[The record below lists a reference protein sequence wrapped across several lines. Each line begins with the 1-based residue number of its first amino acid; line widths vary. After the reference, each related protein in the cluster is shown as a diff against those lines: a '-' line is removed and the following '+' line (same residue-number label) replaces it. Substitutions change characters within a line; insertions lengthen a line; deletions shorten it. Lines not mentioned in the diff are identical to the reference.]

1 MAISMTRTLPDLSK
15 MEPLDGTNFK
25 HPPEITTQT
34 TDTSTA
40 IITTSQTDSSR
51 REDEL
56 KAKYEKD
63 NRTVRGHLLN
73 YMTNTLFDLFV
84 NHKSARTIW
93 NTLESR
99 YGGDDAGRKKYVV
112 GKWLQFQIVDGKSIM
127 DQVHEYEN
135 IVADVLNEDM
145 KMCEILQANV
155 LLEKFPPSWN
165 DYRNHLKH
173 KKRDLTL
180 QELISH
186 MRTEEANRLKDKEI
200 SNSSFSIKA
209 NLVEPSDSS
218 KDRFQ
223 RKGHKAYQCYQR
235 KDQQKTNQKQNPQL
249 NLAETE
255 EIIAAVVVE
264 ANLVEN
270 KVDWIL
276 DTGASKHFCAN
287 KELFH
292 EFHEASDGE
301 CVFMGN
307 SATAGVMGKGKVLLK
322 LTSGKILALLDVLY
336 VPSLRRNL
344 ISGSLLNKVGLKI
357 VLESDKVIIT
367 RNGDFIGKGY
377 LSDGL
382 FVLNTVS
389 TISNKNSLN
398 SAYLVESINIWHD
411 LADFKNTLS
420 KGGKKYYISF
430 VDDYSRYTKIYLLR
444 SKDEASEMFLKYKA
458 EVENQLDKKIKRLRS
473 DRGGEYGTNFLK
485 EFCENNGIIHETSAP
500 YTPQQNGVAERKN
513 RTLKEMMNAMLLSSG
528 MPENMWGEAVL
539 SACYILNRVPHKKL
553 DKTPYELWK
562 GYTPNLNFLKV
573 WGCLAKVAYPEHR
586 KTNIGTKTFDCA
598 FIGYAQNSAAYRFMS
613 LHDNSICES
622 RDAEFFE
629 LIFPLN
635 KELDNQ
641 IASLNK
647 FDSSSNS
654 SMENVVEI
662 RRSKRQKTE
671 RSFGPDFLTSF
682 LTEDPNRIDE
692 QFVSAFLVDEDPKTY
707 VEAITSIDS
716 SFWKE
721 AIKNELDSIM
731 TNHTWDLEDLPVGSK
746 PIKCKWIFKKKI
758 KPDGSID
765 KFKARL
771 VVVGYTQKKGI
782 DYFDTYSPVTKI
794 ATIRALIALSAIND
808 LMIHQMDVKTAFLN
822 GDLEEEIYMEQPE
835 GFVVPGLE
843 SKFDMKDLGEADVI
857 LGVKIRKTENG
868 FSLCQSHYIE
878 KILKRFN
885 CHEEIPVRT
894 PYDPSICL
902 KKNNGDGV
910 SQAEYAKIIGSVM
923 FLMNYT
929 RPDIAYAVY
938 LKDFVMQ
945 TGSKAEWLRNLIGDI
960 PLWGSTAPVSL
971 HCDSQA
977 AIGIAKNYAYN
988 GKRRHIRLRHSAV
1001 KELLKNGI
1009 ISLDYVRSERN
1020 LADPL
1025 TKGLTR
1031 KLSKKLQGQWD

>member
-25 HPPEITTQT
+25 RWSQKLLIFFEQLEVDYVLFTDPPKITTQT

-51 REDEL
+51 KEDEL

-63 NRTVRGHLLN
+63 NRTVRSHLLN

-93 NTLESR
+93 NTLES
-99 YGGDDAGRKKYVV
+99 
-112 GKWLQFQIVDGKSIM
+112 
-127 DQVHEYEN
+127 
-135 IVADVLNEDM
+135 
-145 KMCEILQANV
+145 
-155 LLEKFPPSWN
+155 
-165 DYRNHLKH
+165 RNHLKH

-186 MRTEEANRLKDKEI
+186 MRTEEANRLKDKAI

-209 NLVEPSDSS
+209 NLVEPSESS

-223 RKGHKAYQCYQR
+223 RKGQKFKKNVQQKSHKGNDGKIQKNKCQCYCCGKTGHKAYQCYQR
-235 KDQQKTNQKQNPQL
+235 KDQQKTNQKQNLQL

-276 DTGASKHFCAN
+276 DTGASNISARTKSFFMNFMKHQ
-287 KELFH
+287 
-292 EFHEASDGE
+292 
-301 CVFMGN
+301 M
-307 SATAGVMGKGKVLLK
+307 
-322 LTSGKILALLDVLY
+322 
-336 VPSLRRNL
+336 
-344 ISGSLLNKVGLKI
+344 
-357 VLESDKVIIT
+357 
-367 RNGDFIGKGY
+367 
-377 LSDGL
+377 
-382 FVLNTVS
+382 
-389 TISNKNSLN
+389 
-398 SAYLVESINIWHD
+398 
-411 LADFKNTLS
+411 
-420 KGGKKYYISF
+420 
-430 VDDYSRYTKIYLLR
+430 
-444 SKDEASEMFLKYKA
+444 
-458 EVENQLDKKIKRLRS
+458 EN
-473 DRGGEYGTNFLK
+473 
-485 EFCENNGIIHETSAP
+485 
-500 YTPQQNGVAERKN
+500 
-513 RTLKEMMNAMLLSSG
+513 
-528 MPENMWGEAVL
+528 
-539 SACYILNRVPHKKL
+539 
-553 DKTPYELWK
+553 
-562 GYTPNLNFLKV
+562 
-573 WGCLAKVAYPEHR
+573 
-586 KTNIGTKTFDCA
+586 
-598 FIGYAQNSAAYRFMS
+598 
-613 LHDNSICES
+613 
-622 RDAEFFE
+622 
-629 LIFPLN
+629 
-635 KELDNQ
+635 
-641 IASLNK
+641 ASLWETQPPNG
-647 FDSSSNS
+647 
-654 SMENVVEI
+654 
-662 RRSKRQKTE
+662 KRK
-671 RSFGPDFLTSF
+671 
-682 LTEDPNRIDE
+682 
-692 QFVSAFLVDEDPKTY
+692 AFLVDEDPKTY

-721 AIKNELDSIM
+721 AIKNELDSII
-731 TNHTWDLEDLPVGSK
+731 TNHTWDRVDLPVGSK

-771 VVVGYTQKKGI
+771 VVVGYTQNKGI

-857 LGVKIRKTENG
+857 LGVLEG
-868 FSLCQSHYIE
+868 FCDAKWVTDNDEVSSTSGYVFTLVGGAISWKSAKQTCIARSTIE
-878 KILKRFN
+878 SEF
-885 CHEEIPVRT
+885 
-894 PYDPSICL
+894 
-902 KKNNGDGV
+902 
-910 SQAEYAKIIGSVM
+910 
-923 FLMNYT
+923 
-929 RPDIAYAVY
+929 IALELAG
-938 LKDFVMQ
+938 Q
-945 TGSKAEWLRNLIGDI
+945 EAEWLRNLIGDI

-971 HCDSQA
+971 HCLASCYR
-977 AIGIAKNYAYN
+977 IAKNYAYN

-1031 KLSKKLQGQWD
+1031 RIIQETSRAMGLKPLEL

>member
-1 MAISMTRTLPDLSK
+1 MAISMTRTLPDLK

-25 HPPEITTQT
+25 RWSQKLLIFFEQLEVDYVLFTNPPEITTQT

-40 IITTSQTDSSR
+40 IITTSLTDSST

-99 YGGDDAGRKKYVV
+99 YGGDDAGRKRYVV

-223 RKGHKAYQCYQR
+223 RKGQKFKKNVQQKLHKGNDGKIQKNKCQCYCCGKTGHKAYQCYQR

-255 EIIAAVVVE
+255 EIIPAVVVE

-357 VLESDKVIIT
+357 VLESDKVIIS

-398 SAYLVESINIWHD
+398 SAYLVESINIWHGRLGHVNYASIKRLKHMNIINTLDASECAKCSVCVEAKFVKKPFKPITHKSTTLLELIHSD

-420 KGGKKYYISF
+420 KG
-430 VDDYSRYTKIYLLR
+430 
-444 SKDEASEMFLKYKA
+444 
-458 EVENQLDKKIKRLRS
+458 
-473 DRGGEYGTNFLK
+473 
-485 EFCENNGIIHETSAP
+485 
-500 YTPQQNGVAERKN
+500 
-513 RTLKEMMNAMLLSSG
+513 
-528 MPENMWGEAVL
+528 
-539 SACYILNRVPHKKL
+539 
-553 DKTPYELWK
+553 
-562 GYTPNLNFLKV
+562 V

-586 KTNIGTKTFDCA
+586 KTNIGTKTFDCV

-707 VEAITSIDS
+707 VEAITSI
-716 SFWKE
+716 
-721 AIKNELDSIM
+721 L
-731 TNHTWDLEDLPVGSK
+731 
-746 PIKCKWIFKKKI
+746 
-758 KPDGSID
+758 
-765 KFKARL
+765 
-771 VVVGYTQKKGI
+771 
-782 DYFDTYSPVTKI
+782 
-794 ATIRALIALSAIND
+794 
-808 LMIHQMDVKTAFLN
+808 
-822 GDLEEEIYMEQPE
+822 
-835 GFVVPGLE
+835 
-843 SKFDMKDLGEADVI
+843 
-857 LGVKIRKTENG
+857 
-868 FSLCQSHYIE
+868 
-878 KILKRFN
+878 
-885 CHEEIPVRT
+885 
-894 PYDPSICL
+894 
-902 KKNNGDGV
+902 
-910 SQAEYAKIIGSVM
+910 
-923 FLMNYT
+923 
-929 RPDIAYAVY
+929 
-938 LKDFVMQ
+938 
-945 TGSKAEWLRNLIGDI
+945 
-960 PLWGSTAPVSL
+960 
-971 HCDSQA
+971 
-977 AIGIAKNYAYN
+977 
-988 GKRRHIRLRHSAV
+988 
-1001 KELLKNGI
+1001 
-1009 ISLDYVRSERN
+1009 
-1020 LADPL
+1020 
-1025 TKGLTR
+1025 
-1031 KLSKKLQGQWD
+1031 

>member
-15 MEPLDGTNFK
+15 MEPLDCTNFK
-25 HPPEITTQT
+25 RWSQKLLIFFEQLEVDYVLFTDPPEITTQT
-34 TDTSTA
+34 TNTSTV
-40 IITTSQTDSSR
+40 IITTSQRDSSR
-51 REDEL
+51 MEDEL
-56 KAKYEKD
+56 KAKYGKD

-99 YGGDDAGRKKYVV
+99 YGGDDAGRKKYIV

-173 KKRDLTL
+173 NKRDLTL

-186 MRTEEANRLKDKEI
+186 MRTEEANRQI
-200 SNSSFSIKA
+200 SMQSQKFKKNVQQKSHKGNDGKIQK
-209 NLVEPSDSS
+209 N
-218 KDRFQ
+218 KYQ
-223 RKGHKAYQCYQR
+223 CYCCGKTGHKAYQCYQR

-249 NLAETE
+249 NLAETK

-307 SATAGVMGKGKVLLK
+307 STTAGVMGKGKVLLK
-322 LTSGKILALLDVLY
+322 LTSRKILALLDVLY

-357 VLESDKVIIT
+357 VLESDK
-367 RNGDFIGKGY
+367 
-377 LSDGL
+377 
-382 FVLNTVS
+382 
-389 TISNKNSLN
+389 
-398 SAYLVESINIWHD
+398 
-411 LADFKNTLS
+411 
-420 KGGKKYYISF
+420 
-430 VDDYSRYTKIYLLR
+430 
-444 SKDEASEMFLKYKA
+444 
-458 EVENQLDKKIKRLRS
+458 
-473 DRGGEYGTNFLK
+473 
-485 EFCENNGIIHETSAP
+485 
-500 YTPQQNGVAERKN
+500 
-513 RTLKEMMNAMLLSSG
+513 
-528 MPENMWGEAVL
+528 
-539 SACYILNRVPHKKL
+539 
-553 DKTPYELWK
+553 
-562 GYTPNLNFLKV
+562 
-573 WGCLAKVAYPEHR
+573 
-586 KTNIGTKTFDCA
+586 
-598 FIGYAQNSAAYRFMS
+598 
-613 LHDNSICES
+613 
-622 RDAEFFE
+622 
-629 LIFPLN
+629 
-635 KELDNQ
+635 ELDNQ

-671 RSFGPDFLTSF
+671 CSFGPDFLTSF
-682 LTEDPNRIDE
+682 LTEDLNRIDE

-731 TNHTWDLEDLPVGSK
+731 TNHTWDLVDLPVGSK

-782 DYFDTYSPVTKI
+782 DYFDTYSSVTKI
-794 ATIRALIALSAIND
+794 ATIRVLIALSAIND

-843 SKFDMKDLGEADVI
+843 SKATYPC
-857 LGVKIRKTENG
+857 GVPLHQ
-868 FSLCQSHYIE
+868 FLCT
-878 KILKRFN
+878 
-885 CHEEIPVRT
+885 V
-894 PYDPSICL
+894 
-902 KKNNGDGV
+902 
-910 SQAEYAKIIGSVM
+910 
-923 FLMNYT
+923 
-929 RPDIAYAVY
+929 
-938 LKDFVMQ
+938 
-945 TGSKAEWLRNLIGDI
+945 
-960 PLWGSTAPVSL
+960 
-971 HCDSQA
+971 SQA

-988 GKRRHIRLRHSAV
+988 GKRRHIRLRHSAI

-1031 KLSKKLQGQWD
+1031 RIIQETSRAMGLKALGIVKYGDNYT

>member
-25 HPPEITTQT
+25 RWSQKLLIFFEQLEVDYVLFTDPPEITTQT
-34 TDTSTA
+34 TDTSTT
-40 IITTSQTDSSR
+40 IITTSLTDSST

-93 NTLESR
+93 STLESR
-99 YGGDDAGRKKYVV
+99 YGGDDAWRKKYVV

-223 RKGHKAYQCYQR
+223 RKGQKFKKNVQQKSHKGNDGKIQKNKCQCYCCGKTGHKAYQCYQR
-235 KDQQKTNQKQNPQL
+235 KDQQKTNPKQNPQL

-307 SATAGVMGKGKVLLK
+307 SATAGVMGKGKVLFK

-357 VLESDKVIIT
+357 VLESDKVIIS

-398 SAYLVESINIWHD
+398 SAYLVESINIWH
-411 LADFKNTLS
+411 
-420 KGGKKYYISF
+420 
-430 VDDYSRYTKIYLLR
+430 
-444 SKDEASEMFLKYKA
+444 
-458 EVENQLDKKIKRLRS
+458 
-473 DRGGEYGTNFLK
+473 
-485 EFCENNGIIHETSAP
+485 
-500 YTPQQNGVAERKN
+500 
-513 RTLKEMMNAMLLSSG
+513 
-528 MPENMWGEAVL
+528 
-539 SACYILNRVPHKKL
+539 
-553 DKTPYELWK
+553 
-562 GYTPNLNFLKV
+562 V

-586 KTNIGTKTFDCA
+586 KTDIGTKTFDCV

-771 VVVGYTQKKGI
+771 VVV
-782 DYFDTYSPVTKI
+782 DT
-794 ATIRALIALSAIND
+794 
-808 LMIHQMDVKTAFLN
+808 
-822 GDLEEEIYMEQPE
+822 
-835 GFVVPGLE
+835 
-843 SKFDMKDLGEADVI
+843 
-857 LGVKIRKTENG
+857 
-868 FSLCQSHYIE
+868 
-878 KILKRFN
+878 LKRR
-885 CHEEIPVRT
+885 E
-894 PYDPSICL
+894 
-902 KKNNGDGV
+902 
-910 SQAEYAKIIGSVM
+910 
-923 FLMNYT
+923 
-929 RPDIAYAVY
+929 
-938 LKDFVMQ
+938 
-945 TGSKAEWLRNLIGDI
+945 
-960 PLWGSTAPVSL
+960 
-971 HCDSQA
+971 
-977 AIGIAKNYAYN
+977 
-988 GKRRHIRLRHSAV
+988 
-1001 KELLKNGI
+1001 
-1009 ISLDYVRSERN
+1009 
-1020 LADPL
+1020 
-1025 TKGLTR
+1025 
-1031 KLSKKLQGQWD
+1031 